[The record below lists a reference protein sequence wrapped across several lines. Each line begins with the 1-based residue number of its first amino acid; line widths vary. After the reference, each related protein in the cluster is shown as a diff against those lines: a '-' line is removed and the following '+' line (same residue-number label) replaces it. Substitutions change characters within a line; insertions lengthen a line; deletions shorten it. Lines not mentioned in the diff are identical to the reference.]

1 MSIEGKE
8 SFPIYKYT
16 LDSDTCFDLIE
27 QNYEFPDDVLH
38 EIGVEAAP
46 IPRVQIERVNI
57 PRTQASAAS
66 INKSEYETI
75 GITVLRHGVIGV
87 NKIGHLFS

>member
-1 MSIEGKE
+1 MEERKT
-8 SFPIYKYT
+8 FLFT
-16 LDSDTCFDLIE
+16 NTLLDSDTCFDLIE
-27 QNYEFPDDVLH
+27 QNYEFPNDVLH